1 LATRRKKK
9 KTRRTISLS
18 KNQIAILL
26 LVVWMLYF
34 FALFFAQWSPI
45 LNIAKKVFAV
55 IMGAQ
60 GMHVLFGLCILSAIG
75 LFARDGM
82 LKATIKQWLLAAV
95 LISAFLNFPLLS
107 GDTSLLDS
115 AQCIKYGG
123 YASWPLLWILQ
134 SVFGEANSW
143 AIKIIV
149 VVMTLALF
157 VWIFLSRNMA
167 IPKLPRISLS
177 WWQPTS
183 NQQKVKQLA
192 KKAKT
197 AQYDEEDEE
206 EEAPAVISKK
216 SVAEKSWWVVSL
228 LKATIKDKVEK
239 KVQEKEVQ
247 KVITFPKDK
256 PTFNITLLQAW
267 SASTFSADESYLM
280 EKATALQSKLE
291 EFSIPIDIKWFNV
304 WPSVVQTLALKTKS
318 LRILAPIPWT
328 DTVWIEIPNPQPQ
341 LIRLRQIMGTNGF
354 SEAINKNLTNL
365 VLGIWIDGKPQW
377 KSLESMPHLLVAWAT
392 WSGKS
397 IAINTFILSLIYQN
411 SPSELKFLMIDPKQ
425 VELGMYDG
433 IPYLLAP
440 VETAPEKALKIL
452 KRTANEMERRYGL
465 LKEKRVKKLDEYNA
479 KVTWPDSLPRIVVII
494 DELADLMMNRNTK
507 KDTELCITRIAQK
520 ARAVG
525 IHLIVATQRPS
536 VDVVTGLIKAN
547 IPTRIA
553 LSVVSQIDSRTI
565 LDIKGAE
572 ELLGRWDLL
581 YMDPANNMPVR
592 MQWPLVTTEE
602 IDEIVASIKDKY
614 MKWISEEDIYDKEL
628 LWILAGKN
636 VWAGFSWGFSG
647 GDGNDD
653 ELVQQA
659 IEIIKQTKKASA
671 TLFQRKLGVWFARAA
686 RIMDILEEQ
695 GLIWPQD
702 GAKPREIYI

>member
-1 LATRRKKK
+1 
-9 KTRRTISLS
+9 
-18 KNQIAILL
+18 
-26 LVVWMLYF
+26 
-34 FALFFAQWSPI
+34 
-45 LNIAKKVFAV
+45 
-55 IMGAQ
+55 
-60 GMHVLFGLCILSAIG
+60 
-75 LFARDGM
+75 
-82 LKATIKQWLLAAV
+82 
-95 LISAFLNFPLLS
+95 
-107 GDTSLLDS
+107 
-115 AQCIKYGG
+115 
-123 YASWPLLWILQ
+123 
-134 SVFGEANSW
+134 
-143 AIKIIV
+143 
-149 VVMTLALF
+149 MTLALF
-157 VWIFLSRNMA
+157 VWIFLSWNMA
-167 IPKLPRISLS
+167 IPRLPRISLS
-177 WWQPTS
+177 GWQPS
-183 NQQKVKQLA
+183 ANQQKVKQLA
-192 KKAKT
+192 KKAKE
-197 AQYDEEDEE
+197 AQYDEDEE
-206 EEAPAVISKK
+206 EEEPSAVVSKK
-216 SVAEKSWWVVSL
+216 NGDKTWGVVSL

-239 KVQEKEVQ
+239 KIQEKEVQ

-256 PTFNITLLQAW
+256 PTFDITLLQAW

-304 WPSVVQTLALKTKS
+304 WPSVVQIKIAPQQGIKISSIESYQKDLTLALKTKS
-318 LRILAPIPWT
+318 LRILAPIPGT
-328 DTVWIEIPNPQPQ
+328 DTVGIEIPNPQPQ

-392 WSGKS
+392 GSGKS

-452 KRTANEMERRYGL
+452 KRTAAEMERRYSL

-479 KVTWPDSLPRIVVII
+479 KVAWPDSLPRIVVII

-581 YMDPANNMPVR
+581 YMDPANNMPIR

-614 MKWISEEDIYDKEL
+614 MKWISEEDIYNKEL
-628 LWILAGKN
+628 MWILAGKN
-636 VWAGFSWGFSG
+636 VWAGFSGSFSG

-659 IEIIKQTKKASA
+659 IEVIKQTKKASA

-702 GAKPREIYI
+702 GAKPRDIYI